1 MNNNDIFRWSY
12 NEGRLKKLNDGDNG
26 GTTYWC
32 CSRIAI
38 VSDKRLIDTFWGAS
52 GSNKSWGED
61 QAKEQLELEFIVNMD
76 NLVTADP
83 SERAYYL
90 DSDCFNLN
98 HSNSTRGN
106 FYIRN
111 GAIKNTDKMARLLAR
126 GIIKVK
132 SDISSQLRDIE
143 QMEAAFNDINEDT
156 RMWPIPNDL
165 NLADD
170 DWSDK

>member
-1 MNNNDIFRWSY
+1 MKNNDIFRWSY
-12 NEGRLKKLNDGDNG
+12 NEGKLKKLNDGDNG

-38 VSDKRLIDTFWGAS
+38 FLDGRIVDTFWGS
-52 GSNKSWGED
+52 GGGAKSWSED

-76 NLVTADP
+76 DLVAADP

-90 DSDCFNLN
+90 DSDCFDLN
-98 HSNSTRGN
+98 HSNSSRGN

-111 GAIKNTDKMARLLAR
+111 GAIKNTEKMTRLLNR
-126 GIIKVK
+126 GVK
-132 SDISSQLRDIE
+132 QVRNDISSQLRSIKE
-143 QMEAAFNDINEDT
+143 MEDAINGISKDT
-156 RMWPIPNDL
+156 RMWSIPRDL

>member
-32 CSRIAI
+32 CSRIAMVLNDRI
-38 VSDKRLIDTFWGAS
+38 VDTFWGS
-52 GSNKSWGED
+52 PGSAKSWSED

-76 NLVTADP
+76 DLISTDP

-143 QMEAAFNDINEDT
+143 QMEAAINDINEDT
-156 RMWPIPNDL
+156 RMWSIPNDL